1 MNIVGVDYLVFGAE
15 DVAATE
21 QFARDFGLSEAG
33 GIGLGKAFVA
43 LDGTGIVVADKNDP
57 ALPPAMESGN
67 QLRKVIWG
75 VQDFSGLEAVADEL
89 GKDREV
95 KRLADGSI
103 EVVDDMGIV
112 TGFQVT
118 VRRELDLPAEAIN
131 VPGSYN
137 RAPNKLGVELD
148 AAKPLPRSLGHFA
161 CFVPDSVKQE
171 ELYVQRLG
179 FRISDRMTGGGAFL
193 RAPATMEHHSVFFI
207 KTPPQMKGAEHI
219 AFHFGGPQEVFM
231 GGKLFQEKGYES
243 FWGPGRHIPG
253 SNWFWYFS
261 SPLGCRFEFDADID
275 LLDETWVPR
284 EMPVAA
290 ESTQIFLLQ
299 NQRELWAP
307 FGKPPAKQ

>member
-1 MNIVGVDYLVFGAE
+1 MMNINGVDYLVFGAD

-21 QFARDFGLSEAG
+21 QFARDFGLEEGTS
-33 GIGLGKAFVA
+33 IGFGKAFVA

-57 ALPPAMESGN
+57 ALPPALESGN
-67 QLRKVIWG
+67 QLRKIIWG
-75 VQDFSGLEAVADEL
+75 VRSQSDLDAVAQEI

-95 KRLADGSI
+95 RKLDDGSI
-103 EVVDDMGIV
+103 EAIDDMGLVI
-112 TGFQVT
+112 GFQLT
-118 VRRELDLPAEAIN
+118 VRQELDLPGEALN

-137 RAPNKLGVELD
+137 RKPNELGVD
-148 AAKPLPRSLGHFA
+148 VNAKPRPRSLGHFA
-161 CFVPDSVKQE
+161 CFVPDSAKQE
-171 ELYVQRLG
+171 ELYVKRLG
-179 FRISDRMTGGGAFL
+179 FRVSDRMTGGGAFL
-193 RAPATMEHHSVFFI
+193 RAPGTMEHHSVFFI
-207 KTPPQMKGAEHI
+207 KTPPQIKGIEHM

-275 LLDETWVPR
+275 LLDESWVPR

-290 ESTQIFLLQ
+290 ESTQVFLLK
-299 NQRELWAP
+299 NERELWAP
-307 FGKPPAKQ
+307 FGKPKQ